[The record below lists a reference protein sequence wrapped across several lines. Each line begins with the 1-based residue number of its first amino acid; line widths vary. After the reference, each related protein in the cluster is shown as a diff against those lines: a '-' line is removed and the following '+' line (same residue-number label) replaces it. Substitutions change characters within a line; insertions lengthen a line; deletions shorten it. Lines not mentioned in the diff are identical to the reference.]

1 MPKAELLMSDVVKI
15 MSKKRILSNSAAAA
29 ILLLGGLSL
38 DSAQAQNN
46 KEDYYKS
53 GGGVSGKT
61 VILPIGTSFEGRIQT
76 TIGSRDSRQG
86 ERFAIEVSAP
96 VMANGSEVLIPSG
109 AQVLG
114 EVVEAIPSSRQQKEK
129 NYRLHPLGKLRTQL
143 MSLQMPDGQTYPLV
157 ASISGDA
164 TPQRVGMYGGMNA
177 PRKSGVAYVGNQ
189 AGFDAVNPA
198 LQQRGQMR
206 NGKLAVMRKDE
217 FLRDSILGD
226 DTIAGAGSNKVVRS
240 LVKKGRDLYIYS
252 GSPITIK
259 LDAPL
264 KLAVGG
270 SAGRA
275 SINLT
280 AEDDDPLGKNAPK
293 TGRRFAP
300 VRPNKPEEQPEQTG
314 QQGAPQQGQQPANN
328 SAPPANN
335 GNTNRGGQAPGSDF

>member
-1 MPKAELLMSDVVKI
+1 MSDVVNK
-15 MSKKRILSNSAAAA
+15 MSKKKIFSCGLLAAVLAFGNLSSE
-29 ILLLGGLSL
+29 
-38 DSAQAQNN
+38 SAQAQN

-76 TIGSRDSRQG
+76 TIGSRESRPG

-129 NYRLHPLGKLRTQL
+129 NYRIHPLGKLRTQL

-164 TPQRVGMYGGMNA
+164 SPQRAGMYGGMNS

-198 LQQRGQMR
+198 LQQRGQQR

-226 DTIAGAGSNKVVRS
+226 DTTAGAGSNKVVRS
-240 LVKKGRDLYIYS
+240 LVKKGRDLYIFS

-264 KLAVGG
+264 KLAIGA

-300 VRPNKPEEQPEQTG
+300 VRQNKPEEQPEQAS
-314 QQGAPQQGQQPANN
+314 QQGAAQQGQQPNA
-328 SAPPANN
+328 SPPPANN
-335 GNTNRGGQAPGSDF
+335 QRGGQAPGSDF